1 MMIMNLV
8 NDQLNKETIT
18 NLSMSEK
25 NSVFTGSTLELSS
38 EEVSMIDNRVKDTI
52 QYSGFDKPYLWK

>member
-25 NSVFTGSTLELSS
+25 DSVFTGSNLELSS
-38 EEVSMIDNRVKDTI
+38 EEVSLIDSRVKDTI